1 MNKNKVYDYVVVL
14 KNHNRKLISKTSRL
28 MIILAVLP
36 FAATVYINPKNLLTY
51 LSVFISAALLV
62 SKLVEQQKGKQVS
75 YALIL
80 GVTGLGI
87 FFSTA
92 IPYLGQ
98 LYILAGLFDWHFSK
112 NTEVGFS
119 NDVIVKSGLFPKKI
133 NWNELNNVVIKD
145 DLLTI
150 DFKNNTL
157 FQAYTDDADDDE
169 YEVGDDEF
177 NAYCRER
184 LKQ

>member
-14 KNHNRKLISKTSRL
+14 KNHNRKLISKTSKL
-28 MIILAVLP
+28 MITLSVLP
-36 FAATVYINPKNLLTY
+36 FVASIYINPRNLLTY
-51 LSVFISAALLV
+51 LFVFVSIALLV
-62 SKLVEQQKGKQVS
+62 SKLADQKKGKQVS
-75 YALIL
+75 YSLLL
-80 GVTGLGI
+80 GLTGLGI
-87 FFSTA
+87 FFSTS
-92 IPYLGQ
+92 IPYIGQ

-150 DFKNNTL
+150 DFKNNSL
-157 FQAYTDDADDDE
+157 FQAYTDDVEDE
-169 YEVGDDEF
+169 DYEVGDDEF
-177 NAYCRER
+177 NAYCREILNR
-184 LKQ
+184 

>member
-1 MNKNKVYDYVVVL
+1 MNRNKVYDYVVVL
-14 KNHNRKLISKTSRL
+14 KNHNIKLISKTSRL
-28 MIILAVLP
+28 MMILSVLP
-36 FAATVYINPKNLLTY
+36 FAASIYFNPKNLLTY
-51 LSVFISAALLV
+51 LFVFVSAALLI

-75 YALIL
+75 YALLL

-87 FFSTA
+87 FFSTS
-92 IPYLGQ
+92 IPYIGQ

-133 NWNELNNVVIKD
+133 NWNELNNIVIKD

-157 FQAYTDDADDDE
+157 FQAYTDDADNDE

-177 NAYCRER
+177 NAYCREILNR
-184 LKQ
+184 

>member
-28 MIILAVLP
+28 MITLSILP
-36 FAATVYINPKNLLTY
+36 FAASIYFNPRNLLTY
-51 LSVFISAALLV
+51 LFVFVSIALLV
-62 SKLVEQQKGKQVS
+62 SNLADQKKGKQVS
-75 YALIL
+75 YALLL

-87 FFSTA
+87 YFSTA
-92 IPYLGQ
+92 TPYVGQ
-98 LYILAGLFDWHFSK
+98 LYILAGLFDWYFSK

-119 NDVIVKSGLFPKKI
+119 SEVIVKSGLFPKKI

-157 FQAYTDDADDDE
+157 FQAYTDDEEDDE

-177 NAYCRER
+177 NAYCKER
-184 LKQ
+184 LQT